1 MVGKVQPKLFSFSNP
16 VWSTN
21 AMRKV
26 HGASIL
32 YLFLCLLSV
41 TYRVTGSISGFAFLT
56 EKLTLSVHLT
66 VAATEVRQ

>member
-1 MVGKVQPKLFSFSNP
+1 
-16 VWSTN
+16 
-21 AMRKV
+21 MRKV